1 MAFTAGLE
9 QLPTC
14 NQTNSFSLIK
24 IVERDPVF
32 QVLLWEIMLSIL
44 FMSDR
49 GVTMWTIAG
58 W

>member
-1 MAFTAGLE
+1 MILMAFTAGLE

-49 GVTMWTIAG
+49 CVTM
-58 W
+58 